1 MSSANCIHKVNIPEM
16 SSISHMEWQPRNS
29 KIKYMMNLS
38 ITLNLTEL
46 SPAGAE
52 GKVAQ
57 LKELIIKFSHMIFN
71 SLYDITSNKYFE
83 KAPIPLISFSLPD
96 RQPSNIYCNMKL
108 TYL

>member
-1 MSSANCIHKVNIPEM
+1 
-16 SSISHMEWQPRNS
+16 
-29 KIKYMMNLS
+29 MNLL

-71 SLYDITSNKYFE
+71 SLYDITSNKYFRCQTDN
-83 KAPIPLISFSLPD
+83 L
-96 RQPSNIYCNMKL
+96 QIYIA
-108 TYL
+108 TWS